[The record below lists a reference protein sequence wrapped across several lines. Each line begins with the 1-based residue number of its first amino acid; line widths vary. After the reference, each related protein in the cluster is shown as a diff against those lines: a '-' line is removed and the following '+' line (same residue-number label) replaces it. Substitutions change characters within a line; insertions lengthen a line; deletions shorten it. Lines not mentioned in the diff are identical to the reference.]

1 MAYDPATGTER
12 WRVPGGSAIG
22 GGTVATG
29 GGIVFQATGGTLY
42 AYSADK
48 GEKLLE
54 LKTGISGGMAP
65 PITFMVDGKQYV
77 ALQAGQGRVAP
88 PPGGGNAPPP
98 NPNAPPPVN
107 PRLLVYALD
116 GTAKLP

>member
-1 MAYDPATGTER
+1 FLMAYDPATGKER
-12 WRVPGGSAIG
+12 WRVPGGTAIG

-29 GGIVFQATGGTLY
+29 GNIVFQATAGTLY

-65 PITFMVDGKQYV
+65 PITVMVDGKQSV
-77 ALQAGQGRVAP
+77 ALQVGQGRVAP
-88 PPGGGNAPPP
+88 FPGAPPP
-98 NPNAPPPVN
+98 DPNAPPPPT
-107 PRLLVYALD
+107 PRLLVYTLD